1 MRIRLVGGTGLVRS
15 AIQARLSAEGPE
27 CVLVSRH
34 PPAPNTHHITLDMVG
49 PPTLRNGRTLLPALM
64 SLSMRRV
71 PCRNAGTGHAGGSCC
86 WQRGAGANARVRS
99 HWMSQQAVAGLG
111 PDLAESRASFIVCGA
126 RTVGAD

>member
-34 PPAPNTHHITLDMVG
+34 PPAPNTHHITLGVDVI
-49 PPTLRNGRTLLPALM
+49 
-64 SLSMRRV
+64 V
-71 PCRNAGTGHAGGSCC
+71 NA
-86 WQRGAGANARVRS
+86 AGALQERDMQAVHVAGSAARGQSRVRS
-99 HWMSQQAVAGLG
+99 HWMSRQAVAGPG
-111 PDLAESRASFIVCGA
+111 PGLAESRASFIVCGA

>member
-49 PPTLRNGRTLLPALM
+49 PPTASKWKDALAG
-64 SLSMRRV
+64 V
-71 PCRNAGTGHAGGSCC
+71 DVIVNA
-86 WQRGAGANARVRS
+86 AGALQERDMQAVHVAGSAARGQSRVRS
-99 HWMSQQAVAGLG
+99 HWMSRQAVAGPG
-111 PDLAESRASFIVCGA
+111 PGLAESRASFIVCGA

>member
-71 PCRNAGTGHAGGSCC
+71 PCRNGTCRRFMLLAAWRGGQCNSAKSLEVSAGSC
-86 WQRGAGANARVRS
+86 WARP
-99 HWMSQQAVAGLG
+99 G
-111 PDLAESRASFIVCGA
+111 PSRIP
-126 RTVGAD
+126 R

>member
-71 PCRNAGTGHAGGSCC
+71 PCRNGTCRRFMLLAGP
-86 WQRGAGANARVRS
+86 RGANQECEVIGCLGRRL
-99 HWMSQQAVAGLG
+99 LG
-111 PDLAESRASFIVCGA
+111 PARA
-126 RTVGAD
+126 